1 MARVREEM
9 LKMKEI
15 RKPESLRR
23 VDPDNFPDQE
33 VRRVKR
39 RESSRWLER
48 RGSIIDEKPTH
59 SGL

>member
-33 VRRVKR
+33 VSRVRR

-48 RGSIIDEKPTH
+48 RGLEAS
-59 SGL
+59 